1 MTILVIA
8 MQRFAN
14 PEDGYQLRAWHLS
27 RQLAKLDSLVLV
39 PTACSEKDGDKAGLD
54 SRDLFDEVVEPLFLP
69 DARPSI
75 IRHLRWSAADFYSLS
90 YPRFH
95 RQATDLISSTLK
107 QHAATRIVVFG
118 WELAG
123 FAMPF
128 RSAKVLIDVCD
139 SGALY
144 IEREAALRTSMT
156 LVEKL
161 RWGMMCWRQH
171 NAERRLP
178 HWFTHVT
185 AASDMDT
192 QAIRRVSG
200 GCNNV
205 TTIPN
210 GVSPSLEKPLA
221 GRNGAWKRG
230 VVFWGNLATS
240 PNARAIRFFFDKV
253 YEPYLA
259 AAGVEWCIVGRR
271 AEPWLEAAARRYPLI
286 RATGFVENLNAVVSD
301 YPVFINP
308 MISGSGIKN
317 KVLEALA
324 LGKAVV
330 STPLGIESIAGAVN
344 GKHYVEA
351 STPKEMAESVLA
363 LLQDPARCE
372 TLGSNARQL
381 VLAQYTWEQA
391 GKKLRSV
398 VEAM

>member
-14 PEDGYQLRAWHLS
+14 PEDGYHLRAWHLS
-27 RQLAKLDSLVLV
+27 RQLARLDSLVLV
-39 PTACSEKDGDKAGLD
+39 PTACRENDGDKAHLD
-54 SRDLFDEVVEPLFLP
+54 SRDLFDEVVEPLVLP

-75 IRHLRWSAADFYSLS
+75 LRHLRWSAADFYSLG

-107 QHAATRIVVFG
+107 RHAASRVVVFG
-118 WELAG
+118 WDLVG
-123 FAMPF
+123 FVMPF
-128 RSAKVLIDVCD
+128 RSAKVLIDACD

-144 IEREAALRTSMT
+144 IEREAAFRTRMT
-156 LVEKL
+156 LAEKL
-161 RWGMMCWRQH
+161 RWGVMCWRH
-171 NAERRLP
+171 LNTERRLP

-185 AASDMDT
+185 AANDMDT
-192 QAIRRVSG
+192 QAIRRASG

-210 GVSPSLEKPLA
+210 GVSPSLEQPLA
-221 GRNGAWKRG
+221 NREGPRRRG
-230 VVFWGNLATS
+230 VVFWGVLATS
-240 PNARAIRFFFDKV
+240 PNARAIRFFFDEV
-253 YEPYLA
+253 YAPYLA
-259 AAGVEWCIVGRR
+259 AAGVEWCIVGRG
-271 AEPWLEAAARRYPLI
+271 AEPWVEAAARRYPLI

-317 KVLEALA
+317 KVLEAFA
-324 LGKAVV
+324 LGKALV
-330 STPLGIESIAGAVN
+330 STPLGMESIAGAVN
-344 GKHYVEA
+344 GQHYVEA
-351 STPKEMAESVLA
+351 STPEEMAKSVLA

-381 VLAQYTWEQA
+381 ILAQYTWEHA

-398 VEAM
+398 LEAM